1 MKKVLVTGGAGFLG
15 SHLVDRLIK
24 NNIETVVLDDLSTG
38 LRENVNNDARL
49 IVGSINNNRDL
60 NVAISG
66 CDVVFHLAAFV
77 SVPESFARPD
87 QTIRTNIEGLSNV
100 LMVSVKNNIEHIVF
114 MSSASVYGE
123 SKVVPIAEDFPTD
136 PKSPYAISKLSGE
149 YLCYSLADYFDYT
162 VSIVRLFN
170 GYGPRQRMNTSYG
183 AVVPNFVRAVLNNR
197 PIKIYGDGL
206 QTRDFI
212 YVSDV
217 ADALIHLA
225 YKRFDGKVNL
235 ASGKA
240 TSVLELAEIVMTE
253 AGVEVPIEF
262 ELPRAGDVKESVGAN
277 GLLIKTNFHL
287 QVVFNEGIHRLIESN
302 RNKYYD

>member
-38 LRENVNNDARL
+38 LKENVNNDARL
-49 IVGSINNNRDL
+49 IVGTINSNRDL

-77 SVPESFARPD
+77 SVPESFTRPD

-100 LMVSVKNNIEHIVF
+100 LMVSVKNNVEHIVF

-123 SKVVPIAEDFPTD
+123 SKVVPIAEDFLTD

-149 YLCYSLADYFDYT
+149 YLCCSLADYFDYT
-162 VSIVRLFN
+162 VSIIRLFN
-170 GYGPRQRMNTSYG
+170 GYGPRQRKNTSYG
-183 AVVPNFVRAVLNNR
+183 AVVPNFIRAVLNNR

-212 YVSDV
+212 YVTDI

-235 ASGKA
+235 ALGKA
-240 TSVLELAEIVMTE
+240 TSILELSKIVMAE
-253 AGVEVPIEF
+253 AGIEVPIEF
-262 ELPRAGDVKESVGAN
+262 ELPRAGDVKESVGN
-277 GLLIKTNFHL
+277 RIRLRESGFESTISINHGILKT
-287 QVVFNEGIHRLIESN
+287 V
-302 RNKYYD
+302 KYNI

>member
-15 SHLVDRLIK
+15 SHLVDRFIK

-60 NVAISG
+60 NIAISG

-77 SVPESFARPD
+77 SVPESFTRPD

-100 LMVSVKNNIEHIVF
+100 LMVSVKNNVEHIVF

-123 SKVVPIAEDFPTD
+123 SKVVPIAEDFPTE

-149 YLCYSLADYFDYT
+149 YLCRSLADYFDYT
-162 VSIVRLFN
+162 VSIIRLFN
-170 GYGPRQRMNTSYG
+170 GYGPRQRKNTSYG

-225 YKRFDGKVNL
+225 LKRFDGKVNL

-240 TSVLELAEIVMTE
+240 TNILELAKIVMTE

-262 ELPRAGDVKESVGAN
+262 ELPRAGDVTESLGNGKRLKESGFE
-277 GLLIKTNFHL
+277 LTISIKH
-287 QVVFNEGIHRLIESN
+287 GILKTI
-302 RNKYYD
+302 KYYI